1 MIRHPFYDL
10 SSRAERGIGSLPAT
24 AVPLVEVAQRQFTLL
39 AVAFFPVTN
48 VLLESGQ
55 QIKSYVGGLKI
66 LALRLRDVMDK
77 RTERRRS
84 RWRRRLA
91 AGCKRSCIHSRHQA
105 GRNRFDIAFDS
116 ADLAREQYMGMR
128 FHLYRRVQQRR

>member
-10 SSRAERGIGSLPAT
+10 SSRAERGIGSLQVT
-24 AVPLVEVAQRQFTLL
+24 NVPLVEVAQRQFTLL

-77 RTERRRS
+77 RTEPRPS
-84 RWRRRLA
+84 RLRRRLPPP
-91 AGCKRSCIHSRHQA
+91 CKPTSIHSRQPA
-105 GRNRFDIAFDS
+105 APRPFDHTF
-116 ADLAREQYMGMR
+116 
-128 FHLYRRVQQRR
+128 

>member
-10 SSRAERGIGSLPAT
+10 SSRAERGIGSLQVT
-24 AVPLVEVAQRQFTLL
+24 NVPLVEVAQRQFTLL

-55 QIKSYVGGLKI
+55 QIKSYVGGLEV

-77 RTERRRS
+77 RAERPRS

-91 AGCKRSCIHSRHQA
+91 PGC
-105 GRNRFDIAFDS
+105 
-116 ADLAREQYMGMR
+116 
-128 FHLYRRVQQRR
+128 QRRCIDSPHQPRPPPIANPFHSPS

>member
-48 VLLESGQ
+48 VLLESGE
-55 QIKSYVGGLKI
+55 QIKSYVCGLKI
-66 LALRLRDVMDK
+66 LSLRLRDVRDK
-77 RTERRRS
+77 RAEPPPS
-84 RWRRRLA
+84 PD
-91 AGCKRSCIHSRHQA
+91 
-105 GRNRFDIAFDS
+105 GRP
-116 ADLAREQYMGMR
+116 LP
-128 FHLYRRVQQRR
+128 RVCQPHTI